1 MAAQRLFE
9 PPQRPRPT
17 VAERSAGQVT
27 LLEPRGRLL
36 RGTAFA
42 LGLAVVGVL
51 GSARPRD
58 LAAALATFARRA
70 RSRRFSE

>member
-17 VAERSAGQVT
+17 IAEHAAGQLIV
-27 LLEPRGRLL
+27 LEPRGRLL

-42 LGLAVVGVL
+42 LGLSVAGFWAPLAFAVSRVL
-51 GSARPRD
+51 
-58 LAAALATFARRA
+58 
-70 RSRRFSE
+70 

>member
-17 VAERSAGQVT
+17 IAERTSEQPIA
-27 LLEPRGRLL
+27 LEPRGSLI

-42 LGLAVVGVL
+42 LGLSVTGFWAPLTIAISLLV
-51 GSARPRD
+51 
-58 LAAALATFARRA
+58 
-70 RSRRFSE
+70 

>member
-17 VAERSAGQVT
+17 IAERSPGLRAVID
-27 LLEPRGRLL
+27 PRGHLL

-42 LGLAVVGVL
+42 LGLAVVGFWAPLAFVL
-51 GSARPRD
+51 S
-58 LAAALATFARRA
+58 LLF
-70 RSRRFSE
+70 

>member
-17 VAERSAGQVT
+17 IAEPAAGRLIV
-27 LLEPRGRLL
+27 LEPRGRLL

-42 LGLAVVGVL
+42 LGLSVAGFWAPFAV
-51 GSARPRD
+51 
-58 LAAALATFARRA
+58 ALSLIF
-70 RSRRFSE
+70 

>member
-17 VAERSAGQVT
+17 IAERSVGQLIV
-27 LLEPRGRLL
+27 LEPRGRLL

-42 LGLAVVGVL
+42 LGLAVAGFWGPLVL
-51 GSARPRD
+51 AISL
-58 LAAALATFARRA
+58 LA
-70 RSRRFSE
+70 